1 MKLQQGVAFTALL
14 LAMSFGL
21 GNFVGTAQSADTVE
35 TRLKKLEDTEAIRGL
50 LIDYGRAL
58 DKRDFKAY
66 GALFAREGSW
76 KGGMGTATSPDAIAD
91 MVAAGFSRMSP
102 SLYEKSNH
110 VMTSFDVEVDGDSAT
125 AWSRWTWVVV
135 GADGKPQPERAG
147 YYEDAL
153 IRESGA
159 WKFKSRQAF
168 TEINP

>member
-1 MKLQQGVAFTALL
+1 MKLQQGMVFTVMLL
-14 LAMSFGL
+14 VLSFGL
-21 GNFVGTAQSADTVE
+21 GNFMGTAQSQDTVQ
-35 TRLKKLEDTEAIRGL
+35 TRLQKLEDIESIRGL

-58 DKRDFKAY
+58 DKRDYEAY
-66 GALFAREGSW
+66 GALFARDGSW
-76 KGGMGTATSPDAIAD
+76 RGGMGTATGPEAIGE

-110 VMTSFDVEVDGDSAT
+110 VMTSFDVDVNGDSAT

-135 GADGKPQPERAG
+135 GANDKPQTERAG

-153 IRESGA
+153 TRENGA